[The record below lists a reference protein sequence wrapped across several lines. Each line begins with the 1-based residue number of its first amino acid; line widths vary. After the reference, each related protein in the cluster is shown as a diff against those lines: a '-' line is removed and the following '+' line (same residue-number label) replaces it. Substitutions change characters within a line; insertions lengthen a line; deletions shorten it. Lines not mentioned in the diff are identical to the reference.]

1 MKTRLTLIIFFISFL
16 TGICLA
22 QVSSNPVPKMN
33 RKIYKQFI
41 EQHLNYPKTSKKAG
55 IEGLVKIGFTTDAEG
70 KVKTKT
76 VIQHVSDDIDKEALR
91 IFNLIEWNPAY
102 DYGIPKTGSGVFE
115 LLFKIRKYDKLVKR
129 RGYSTLES
137 QYKSDTTYKIYNTK
151 QLDTI
156 AIPILNNEEINLY
169 KYIYQQMQYPKQAV
183 ELGIE
188 GKVII
193 NFIIETNGL
202 PSNIIVEQNVG
213 GGCTEEALRLV
224 SELRWLPAVKN
235 NLAVR
240 SRKTLFIEFRLQT
253 DGNGNYIPNQTNPG
267 F

>member
-1 MKTRLTLIIFFISFL
+1 MKTRLTFLFLFIYFL
-16 TGICLA
+16 TGICFA
-22 QVSSNPVPKMN
+22 QVSSYPVPKMN

-41 EQHLNYPKTSKKAG
+41 ELHLTYPEASKKAG
-55 IEGLVKIGFTTDAEG
+55 IEGLVKIGFTTDTEG

-91 IFNLIEWNPAY
+91 IFNLIEWNPAF
-102 DYGIPKTGSGVFE
+102 DYGIPKAGSGIFE
-115 LLFKIRKYDKLVKR
+115 LLFKIKKYDKLVKR
-129 RGYSTLES
+129 RGYTTLES
-137 QYKSDTTYKIYNTK
+137 QYKCDTSYNIYKAK

-156 AIPILNNEEINLY
+156 AIPVLNNEEINLY

-202 PSNIIVEQNVG
+202 PSNIVVEQNVG

-253 DGNGNYIPNQTNPG
+253 DGNGNYIPNQTNSG

>member
-1 MKTRLTLIIFFISFL
+1 MKTRFILVILVISFL
-16 TGICLA
+16 SGICYA
-22 QVSSNPVPKMN
+22 QTSSVPSPKMN
-33 RKIYKQFI
+33 RKMYKQFI
-41 EQHLNYPKTSKKAG
+41 DLHLTYPEASKKAG
-55 IEGLVKIGFTTDAEG
+55 IEGLVKIEFTTDTEG
-70 KVKTKT
+70 SVKSKK
-76 VIQHVSDDIDKEALR
+76 IIKPVSDEIDKEAMR
-91 IFNLIEWNPAY
+91 IFNLIEWNPAF
-102 DYGIPKTGSGVFE
+102 DYGIPKAGSGEFE
-115 LLFKIRKYDKLVKR
+115 LQFKIKKYDKLVKR
-129 RGYSTLES
+129 RGYTTLES
-137 QYKSDTTYKIYNTK
+137 QYKSDTSYNIYNAK

-156 AIPILNNEEINLY
+156 AIPILNNEETNLY

-188 GKVII
+188 GKVVI

-224 SELRWLPAVKN
+224 SELRWIPAVKN

-240 SRKTLFIEFRLQT
+240 SKKTLFIEFRLGI
-253 DGNGNYIPNQTNPG
+253 DGSGNYIPNQTNPG